1 MGLKIE
7 HMDETSLKGTLDGML
22 PVRGTIEGDTV
33 KITIAGFLHELSC
46 DLLTG
51 GAALRYAVYGAIAK
65 YRTGQRFP
73 AA

>member
-7 HMDETSLKGTLDGML
+7 HMDETTLKGTLDGML

-33 KITIAGFLHELSC
+33 KIAIAGFLHELSC
-46 DLLTG
+46 DFITG
-51 GAALRYAVYGAIAK
+51 AAALRHAVYSAIAQ
-65 YRTGQRFP
+65 YRNEQRFP